1 MNTTDMNTQLT
12 LALNVL
18 RKTYGSKT
26 LLFALP
32 KTEFD
37 STDTLIGAV
46 LSAAGYD
53 ERPRNIIN
61 AFNWWGISTEEF
73 AEVLQSDWANQ
84 SSHQYNIQP

>member
-12 LALNVL
+12 LALDAL
-18 RKTYGSKT
+18 IKTYGAKT

-37 STDTLIGAV
+37 TTDTLIGAV
-46 LSAAGYD
+46 LCAAGHD

-61 AFNWWGISTEEF
+61 AFHWWGISIEEF
-73 AEVLQSDWANQ
+73 AEVLQSDLANQ
-84 SSHQYNIQP
+84 SKTP

>member
-1 MNTTDMNTQLT
+1 MNKKLT
-12 LALNVL
+12 VALDAL
-18 RKTYGSKT
+18 SKTYGSKT

-46 LSAAGYD
+46 LCAAGHD

-61 AFNWWGISTEEF
+61 AFTWWGISIEEF
-73 AEVLQSDWANQ
+73 AEVLQSDLANE
-84 SSHQYNIQP
+84 SSPGGAA

>member
-12 LALNVL
+12 LAVALDAL
-18 RKTYGSKT
+18 IKTYGSKT
-26 LLFALP
+26 RIFALP

-37 STDTLIGAV
+37 SIDTLVGAV

-61 AFNWWGISTEEF
+61 AHQWWGISTEEF
-73 AEVLQSDWANQ
+73 GEILKADLANQ
-84 SSHQYNIQP
+84 FNQGI